1 MEQKIPITAFTTC
14 EGIAL
19 NCDEVI
25 GLWLL
30 VWVAAVCVDF
40 DLETCALSHAY
51 KCVWRKK
58 FP

>member
-30 VWVAAVCVDF
+30 V
-40 DLETCALSHAY
+40 
-51 KCVWRKK
+51 
-58 FP
+58 